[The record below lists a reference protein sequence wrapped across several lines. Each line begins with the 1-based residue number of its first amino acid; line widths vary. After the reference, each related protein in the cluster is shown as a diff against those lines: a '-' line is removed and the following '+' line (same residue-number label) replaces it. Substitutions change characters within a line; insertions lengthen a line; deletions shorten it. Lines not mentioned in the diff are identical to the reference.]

1 MQVPLLALA
10 GLILVELALGGTQK
24 SSIHGTPPAQNVR
37 CEECRCCRCLPGAS
51 ERRSKAIACRALA
64 APDRRL
70 AGPHRLDQTVKF
82 RT

>member
-10 GLILVELALGGTQK
+10 GLILVELALGGTPR
-24 SSIHGTPPAQNVR
+24 ILFMELLRRRTCGAR
-37 CEECRCCRCLPGAS
+37 RCRCLPGAS
-51 ERRSKAIACRALA
+51 ERRRKAIACRALA

-70 AGPHRLDQTVKF
+70 GGPHRLDQIVKF